1 MTVNDKGRVTRVTL
15 ASLQHFD
22 PVLLATLTHVAV
34 AVGNLLKFSTNKVK
48 TNIDVKGV
56 DKAQWKEI
64 K

>member
-1 MTVNDKGRVTRVTL
+1 MTL
-15 ASLQHFD
+15 ASLQHVD